1 MMVIQRGN
9 TLKYKWQPNYSGKQ
23 SNVLKCFKTNVL
35 KGNPRLFK
43 SFEFGNERRLSD
55 KKTCHTWI

>member
-1 MMVIQRGN
+1 MMVIQRDN

-23 SNVLKCFKTNVL
+23 STNVL